1 MWKIKQK
8 SIENVAH
15 NDLVFRLSAVIFGR
29 DISPLRRYIFNS
41 CIKFNS
47 LRRKSNPCSFVH
59 KLIIA
64 FRSAASIKLFVFRGM
79 LSVSSRIDLL
89 RFLLSIH
96 TIKYILLVEVQSCLM
111 FNSTYQTSLFSN
123 ELLKLDIKKENNK
136 MRFSQSS
143 RIIVN
148 CSETIECVQLRWIK
162 PIKR

>member
-1 MWKIKQK
+1 MIRQYSHHNSCQKCNKKQNNQFLILTNFIQNRLHFKLKEHFRIWFNIRKKMMCKMKQK

-15 NDLVFRLSAVIFGR
+15 NDLVFRLSGVIFGR

-47 LRRKSNPCSFVH
+47 LRRKSNPCSFER

-89 RFLLSIH
+89 RFLLSI
-96 TIKYILLVEVQSCLM
+96 
-111 FNSTYQTSLFSN
+111 
-123 ELLKLDIKKENNK
+123 
-136 MRFSQSS
+136 
-143 RIIVN
+143 
-148 CSETIECVQLRWIK
+148 
-162 PIKR
+162 